1 MVEHLK
7 VGFHGPQPGVMWTF
21 WVALPVFQKP
31 VNQHTCRTVSKS
43 TGWSRKTYAIKIL
56 NFMIFFAVFQNAL
69 GMAQAGTDFFGGD
82 GIFLQILDHPRFFAF
97 SR

>member
-1 MVEHLK
+1 
-7 VGFHGPQPGVMWTF
+7 
-21 WVALPVFQKP
+21 
-31 VNQHTCRTVSKS
+31 
-43 TGWSRKTYAIKIL
+43 
-56 NFMIFFAVFQNAL
+56 MIFFAVFQNAL